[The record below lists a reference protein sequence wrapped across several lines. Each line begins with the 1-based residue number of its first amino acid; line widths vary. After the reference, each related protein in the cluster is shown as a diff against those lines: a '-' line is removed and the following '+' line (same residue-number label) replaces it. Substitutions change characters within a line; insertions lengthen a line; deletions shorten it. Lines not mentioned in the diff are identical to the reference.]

1 MPSQAVA
8 EAVAARLDALWTR
21 CPVFGINQEATAP
34 ADASPYLA
42 VQFPV
47 ANRDQITIGAPGNNI
62 FREWGALRFVLHTER
77 GAGPAKALAWADE
90 LALMFQAK
98 QFGAVTTYAP
108 SPPTLDGRNYDGNY
122 CVVSF
127 AVPYFAD
134 TRG

>member
-1 MPSQAVA
+1 MPSQLVVNAV
-8 EAVAARLDALWTR
+8 EARLAALWSR

-34 ADASPYLA
+34 DDASPYLA
-42 VQFPV
+42 VQYPV
-47 ANRDQITIGAPGNNI
+47 ANRDQITIGAPGNNV
-62 FREWGALRFVLHTER
+62 FREEGAFRFVLHTER

-90 LALMFQAK
+90 LALIFQAK
-98 QFGAVTTYAP
+98 QFGGVTTWAP
-108 SPPTLDGRNYDGNY
+108 SPPTLDERNYDGNY